1 MRELINET
9 ECIDPLQLDH
19 DRFDVMCEAGVA
31 PELIYATKKTNS
43 CVLLTNVDELTPA
56 EQAELVNAIKE
67 SRQQLKKFAR
77 PKKESEMDDWRTWV
91 VTEAV
96 LAAELILL
104 AAAAGDK
111 DEAKSL
117 SLEHARLVQQKA
129 AVIVRNL
136 SPGTSSYRARQLQ
149 TIVCGSSDLA

>member
-19 DRFDVMCEAGVA
+19 DRFDVMHAAGVA
-31 PELIYATKKTNS
+31 PELIYATKKTDR

-56 EQAELVNAIKE
+56 EQEELKNAIKE
-67 SRQQLKKFAR
+67 SRHQIKKFAR
-77 PKKESEMDDWRTWV
+77 PTKESEMDDWRTWV

-104 AAAAGDK
+104 AAAAGDG

-117 SLEHARLVQQKA
+117 SLECARLVQQKA
-129 AVIVRNL
+129 AVVVRNL
-136 SPGTSSYRARQLQ
+136 APVIGRNPARKLQ
-149 TIVCGSSDLA
+149 VIT